1 MFCRRGTI
9 LLYRNVL
16 KDPTLKT
23 CMLSFFLVMA
33 LQKVFAATTGIVGIF
48 ICVDYGLCDEFR
60 CHGNEIPKTSLHSE
74 TGWQGSAFWSLA
86 YAFSIILWTLH
97 LSLIEGELIVLSS
110 QVCK

>member
-1 MFCRRGTI
+1 
-9 LLYRNVL
+9 
-16 KDPTLKT
+16 
-23 CMLSFFLVMA
+23 MA

-60 CHGNEIPKTSLHSE
+60 CRGNEIPKTTLHTDS
-74 TGWQGSAFWSLA
+74 GWQGSAFWSLA

-110 QVCK
+110 QVNQSGSNCVFCLV